1 MSLCVPHCV
10 VSGRDVQVPTIKY
23 WVRYPGVW
31 AGHAS
36 LITRLLST
44 PQRRVSLY
52 SVFPPGGPHRG
63 QHRGHTG
70 PTQGPHRGNTGP
82 TQGQHRG
89 HTGPTQGQHRGHTGA
104 HTGATQGPHGPH
116 GTSTSWATIEC
127 SSSSSGAASPLHG
140 NCVHSL
146 RTGTEQNTG
155 TAVRHRKRTRT
166 PRAGREHTRIHEGTP
181 GKTKGTQTH
190 EGRFW
195 IM

>member
-1 MSLCVPHCV
+1 MSLDPSQTAQSSQTQVRAADNGKRQCDKKAIVSLCVPHCV

-104 HTGATQGPHGPH
+104 HTGATRGPHGGHTGPTQGATQGPHRAHTGP
-116 GTSTSWATIEC
+116 
-127 SSSSSGAASPLHG
+127 
-140 NCVHSL
+140 
-146 RTGTEQNTG
+146 
-155 TAVRHRKRTRT
+155 
-166 PRAGREHTRIHEGTP
+166 TP
-181 GKTKGTQTH
+181 GATPAS
-190 EGRFW
+190 W
-195 IM
+195 D